1 MSPVQDL
8 HRIKHGQRGTALV
21 MTLVI
26 LLLLTMLGITA
37 INTST
42 LEERMAGNTKDQNL
56 SFQAAETAL
65 RAAETWVQSTTAAT
79 QLAVNNANGI
89 YTPADPLL
97 TPLEIWDSVDWSSG
111 NVVSYPRVPGGPTV
125 TGGLSEV
132 DNQPRYI
139 IENVDT
145 KPLSPTG
152 TQVTVRI
159 TARGT
164 GASDTTV
171 SMVQST
177 YSVTYP

>member
-8 HRIKHGQRGTALV
+8 HCIKHGQRGTALV

-65 RAAETWVQSTTAAT
+65 RAAEIWVQSTTAAT

-89 YTPADPLL
+89 YTPADPAL
-97 TPLEIWDSVDWSSG
+97 TSLEIWDSVDWSSG
-111 NVVSYPRVPGGPTV
+111 GCIVSSR
-125 TGGLSEV
+125 
-132 DNQPRYI
+132 
-139 IENVDT
+139 
-145 KPLSPTG
+145 
-152 TQVTVRI
+152 
-159 TARGT
+159 
-164 GASDTTV
+164 
-171 SMVQST
+171 
-177 YSVTYP
+177 

>member
-1 MSPVQDL
+1 MRPIQKL
-8 HRIKHGQRGTALV
+8 HFVNHAQRGTALV

-65 RAAETWVQSTTAAT
+65 RAAENWVQSTTAAT
-79 QLAVNNANGI
+79 QLNTNNASGI
-89 YTPADPLL
+89 YDSTIAAATDL
-97 TPLEIWDSVDWSSG
+97 WDVIDWSST
-111 NVVSYPRVPGGPTV
+111 NNLVAYPNLPGGPAV
-125 TGGLSEV
+125 TGGLNEV
-132 DNQPRYI
+132 NDQPKYI
-139 IENVDT
+139 IEKINIE
-145 KPLSPTG
+145 PLSPG
-152 TQVTVRI
+152 TRITVRI

-177 YSVTYP
+177 YTVTYP

>member
-1 MSPVQDL
+1 MRPVRKL
-8 HRIKHGQRGTALV
+8 YRVNYAQRGTALV

-65 RAAETWVQSTTAAT
+65 RAAENWVQSTTVAT
-79 QLAVNNANGI
+79 QLNTNNASGI
-89 YTPADPLL
+89 YDSTIATTTDL
-97 TPLEIWDSVDWSSG
+97 WDVIDWSGTS
-111 NVVSYPRVPGGPTV
+111 NLVTYPNVPGGPTV

-132 DNQPRYI
+132 DQPKYI
-139 IENVDT
+139 IEKINIE
-145 KPLSPTG
+145 PLSPG
-152 TQVTVRI
+152 TRITVRI

-177 YSVTYP
+177 YTVTYP

>member
-1 MSPVQDL
+1 MRPIQNL
-8 HRIKHGQRGTALV
+8 HRVKHTQRGTALV

-79 QLAVNNANGI
+79 QLNTNNAIGI
-89 YTPADPLL
+89 YDPSV
-97 TPLEIWDSVDWSSG
+97 TAIDVWDSIDWSST
-111 NVVSYPRVPGGPTV
+111 NVVTYPGVPGTTA
-125 TGGLSEV
+125 TGGLAEV
-132 DNQPRYI
+132 GTQPKYI
-139 IENVDT
+139 IEKVRT
-145 KPLSPTG
+145 EALSPG
-152 TQVTVRI
+152 TRITVRI

>member
-1 MSPVQDL
+1 MRSIQNL
-8 HRIKHGQRGTALV
+8 HRVKHTQRGTALV

-65 RAAETWVQSTTAAT
+65 RAAETWVQSTIVATALNT
-79 QLAVNNANGI
+79 NNANGI
-89 YTPADPLL
+89 YDPSI
-97 TPLEIWDSVDWSSG
+97 TTTDIWDSVNWSST
-111 NVVSYPRVPGGPTV
+111 NVVTYPGVPGTPA
-125 TGGLSEV
+125 TGGLAEV
-132 DNQPRYI
+132 DTQPKYI
-139 IENVDT
+139 IEKVST
-145 KPLSPTG
+145 EALSPG
-152 TQVTVRI
+152 TRITVRI
-159 TARGT
+159 SARGT

-177 YSVTYP
+177 YTVTYP